1 LQTPDGNER
10 NHTSIQDG
18 AFVLDLD
25 LDLTSFV
32 TGNYTC
38 HVLDN
43 GACALAPLS
52 AFYEVKNVDVKVML
66 LEGRLARLEELQR
79 SCGDSHCA
87 STNRP
92 STHRPTGNSN
102 SQIITTAAMPE
113 VNTATPEVNTATPE
127 VNTAAPEVNAG
138 STQTPMSSVA
148 SVTGDLECE
157 QLQCP
162 EEELNALRGGLD
174 REQWNVKKVNDT
186 ANAYWRRV
194 KDIVCGLGSYLRHD
208 NSSSPCPHHAA
219 GATG

>member
-38 HVLDN
+38 YVLN
-43 GACALAPLS
+43 NNACALQAPLS
-52 AFYEVKNVDVKVML
+52 ASNEVKDVDVKVIL

-79 SCGDSHCA
+79 SCGDSSYCA
-87 STNRP
+87 STDRP
-92 STHRPTGNSN
+92 PTDRPTGNTS
-102 SQIITTAAMPE
+102 SQINTTAATPE

-127 VNTAAPEVNAG
+127 VNAG
-138 STQTPMSSVA
+138 STQTPISSVA

-157 QLQCP
+157 QQCP
-162 EEELNALRGGLD
+162 EEEVHELRTGLD

-194 KDIVCGLGSYLRHD
+194 KDIVCGLGSFLSHD

-219 GATG
+219 VATG